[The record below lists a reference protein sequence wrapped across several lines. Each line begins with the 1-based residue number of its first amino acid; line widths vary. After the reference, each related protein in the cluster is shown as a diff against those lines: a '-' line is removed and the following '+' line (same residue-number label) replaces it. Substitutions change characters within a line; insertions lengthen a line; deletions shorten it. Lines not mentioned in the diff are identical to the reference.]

1 MPWSVDPFALIRNPL
16 RGGGLWND
24 VHAAAH
30 LREQSLPADE
40 RDSAK
45 ESLPIESAVAELA
58 ERVSA
63 SAGAL

>member
-1 MPWSVDPFALIRNPL
+1 MPWSVVNFALIRNPL

-24 VHAAAH
+24 VRDAAH